1 MVNSVSCEGMEER
14 GKEERGREE
23 KRGRGGRGR
32 EGGRDC
38 MVVMCVRKG
47 PAVLYPE
54 RSGREESRRRRST
67 WLGVCKAGSHPRVQM
82 AV

>member
-38 MVVMCVRKG
+38 MVV
-47 PAVLYPE
+47 
-54 RSGREESRRRRST
+54 
-67 WLGVCKAGSHPRVQM
+67 VCKERTSCSLPGEVWEGGESEEEKHLAGGVQGR
-82 AV
+82 